1 MEENVTKHHRTK
13 LEKYEGEIT
22 NEAKKNGF
30 KFYAL
35 IVEFGARGWVPSS
48 AVSALKKI
56 ALPSIRLL
64 CNRASF
70 MSLKSSYVIWI
81 NRFNKT
87 FNPWRLSDSSLISWV
102 TLTSLF
108 AASLFSY

>member
-1 MEENVTKHHRTK
+1 MEENVTKHHWTK

-56 ALPSIRLL
+56 ALPSIRHL

-81 NRFNKT
+81 NRFNKA
-87 FNPWRLSDSSLISWV
+87 FNPWRLSDS
-102 TLTSLF
+102 T
-108 AASLFSY
+108 A